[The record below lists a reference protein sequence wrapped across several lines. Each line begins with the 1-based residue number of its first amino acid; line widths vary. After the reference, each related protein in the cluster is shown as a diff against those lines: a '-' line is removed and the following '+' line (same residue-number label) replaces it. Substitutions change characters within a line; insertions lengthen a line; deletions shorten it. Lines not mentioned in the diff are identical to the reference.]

1 MTLSNGV
8 AHPKL
13 CPPLNLIISLS
24 EPGYY
29 EDGKFGIRIENVGI
43 IKHADTPYRFDERGY
58 LAFEHFTMVSILLS
72 PACPRVS
79 GTQHYT
85 CNSVPF
91 KPNSLISSCWQRQ
104 SASG

>member
-58 LAFEHFTMVSILLS
+58 LAFEHFTMVSILFSCLS
-72 PACPRVS
+72 TRL
-79 GTQHYT
+79 G
-85 CNSVPF
+85 NST
-91 KPNSLISSCWQRQ
+91 LHL
-104 SASG
+104 